1 MAGMTEVREGMTAYS
16 ADGKKLGKVIRRFS
30 DTLVIEKGLFFKK
43 DYVVGP
49 EHVDRVEGDNITLRL
64 TQDQLE
70 NADVADQQAD
80 REDDDEDTEAPG
92 AGTRSSEGQPSDQAR
107 AAGDDEPD
115 AVLIEVE
122 EEVVVLAPDDD
133 NDPNRR
139 R

>member
-1 MAGMTEVREGMTAYS
+1 MAAFTAVREGMTANS

-49 EHVDRVEGDNITLRL
+49 EDVVGVEGDEITLRL

-70 NADVADQQAD
+70 NAEVAGQQAD
-80 REDDDEDTEAPG
+80 REDEDEEALRT
-92 AGTRSSEGQPSDQAR
+92 GTGRIEAQPSDQVL

-115 AVLIEVE
+115 TVYFQVDEKI
-122 EEVVVLAPDDD
+122 VVVATDDD
-133 NDPNRR
+133 DDPNRR